1 MEIFLIF
8 IFSIINM
15 KDKILQVLNI
25 SIFGILYYIIF
36 LQYKSV
42 TLLKSS
48 QTKII
53 SSLFL
58 FAIALSMFTF
68 IHETESIK
76 CSPLGCSLDKNKEI
90 YKESSLS
97 PACLEVKRVNWRRAY
112 LLAFIIFVVLNVVSL
127 ENISNN
133 FIILL
138 FTWFCLYWYFNF
150 DNYHRFNLAC
160 EMENTS
166 AAAAQSK
173 YKV

>member
-1 MEIFLIF
+1 
-8 IFSIINM
+8 M

-25 SIFGILYYIIF
+25 SIFGVLYYIIIT
-36 LQYKSV
+36 QYIIV
-42 TLLKSS
+42 KSS
-48 QTKII
+48 QTKIV

-90 YKESSLS
+90 YKETNLS

-112 LLAFIIFVVLNVVSL
+112 LLAFIIFTVLNLVSL
-127 ENISNN
+127 ENITVN
-133 FIILL
+133 FIVLL
-138 FTWFCLYWYFNF
+138 FSWFCLYWYFNF

-160 EMENTS
+160 EM
-166 AAAAQSK
+166 K
-173 YKV
+173 I